1 MFFSNSSN
9 FCPTNS
15 ISDVSANPWTTSS
28 NESILPV
35 KVYQPAMS
43 DDNTVT
49 IATMFCIDN
58 PNFAFCRLSTNCSA
72 STCFAFFYSP
82 YKSKPNDNIMV
93 SLWKLSVL

>member
-1 MFFSNSSN
+1 M
-9 FCPTNS
+9 
-15 ISDVSANPWTTSS
+15 SDVSANPWTTSS

-35 KVYQPAMS
+35 KVYQPALS

-72 STCFAFFYSP
+72 STCSPFFTP
-82 YKSKPNDNIMV
+82 YKSNPNEIIKV